1 MRPEPWWYYCTFT
14 TVIAIETLNPYNLY
28 MIITGFQKT
37 TLLDYPEHVAATIFT
52 KGCNLRCP
60 FCHNGNLVL
69 NEVDIEAIPEEE
81 VLSVLR
87 KRSGVLEG
95 VCVSGGEPTLQP
107 DLPLFLEK
115 VKALGLLVKLD
126 TNGSNPAILK
136 ELVGM
141 QLVDY
146 VAMDIKAGRDNYTKA
161 CGFMNKSH
169 VLTEASYDNMLQ
181 AKYIDIFIDSIKESA
196 GFLLSD
202 CIEYE
207 FRTTVVKG
215 IHTKA
220 DFADIRDWLPGAKR
234 YFLQSYAESDGVIDK
249 SCEAFSKDELMHFR
263 DIVAETIP
271 SVMLRGID

>member
-146 VAMDIKAGRDNYTKA
+146 VAMDIKAGRDNYERA
-161 CGFMNKSH
+161 CGINLPSCI
-169 VLTEASYDNMLQ
+169 E
-181 AKYIDIFIDSIKESA
+181 ESA
-196 GFLLSD
+196 EFLLSD

-215 IHTKA
+215 IHTEA

-234 YFLQSYAESDGVIDK
+234 YFLQSYVESDGVIDK
-249 SCEAFSKDELMHFR
+249 SCEAFSKDELIHFR